1 MSQQLAQCIQI
12 NEYVKKD
19 SDGIPVRNRKGN
31 IIKKEVY
38 TMVLE
43 GKEFI
48 LFQSKYFKAIVGK
61 YYAPDIYVYP
71 NKKARTHW
79 EEMNN

>member
-19 SDGIPVRNRKGN
+19 YDGIPVRNRKGN

-48 LFQSKYFKAIVGK
+48 LFQSKYFKATIGK
-61 YYAPDIYVYP
+61 YYKSCVYVYP